1 MNKILKLSAIA
12 LLASSTSLM
21 AQSKN
26 FSGASIGISGGMA
39 GVEISGSS
47 SDSTSLTTGSGSFG
61 KITAV
66 GSVNINY
73 GFEAGSNFVFGVGA
87 DYIPGDVKFGTNT
100 FSDTSTVGSQTD
112 SVNGKLK
119 DVYSVYVTPTYVIN
133 KDSAVYAKLGY
144 MHGDVNLT
152 SASSKIVIGSYTK
165 DLEGWTYGIGS
176 KTMLTN
182 NLYLTVEGTYTEFDN
197 LTATTTDS
205 EANSNTNSAK
215 PKVAQA
221 TIGLGYKF

>member
-1 MNKILKLSAIA
+1 
-12 LLASSTSLM
+12 
-21 AQSKN
+21 
-26 FSGASIGISGGMA
+26 
-39 GVEISGSS
+39 
-47 SDSTSLTTGSGSFG
+47 
-61 KITAV
+61 
-66 GSVNINY
+66 
-73 GFEAGSNFVFGVGA
+73 
-87 DYIPGDVKFGTNT
+87 
-100 FSDTSTVGSQTD
+100 
-112 SVNGKLK
+112 VNGNLK
-119 DVYSVYVTPTYVIN
+119 DIYSVYVTPTYVIN

-144 MHGDVNLT
+144 VHGDVNLT
-152 SASSKIVIGSYTK
+152 SASSKIVINSFSK

-205 EANSNTNSAK
+205 EANTNTNSAK

>member
-26 FSGASIGISGGMA
+26 FAGASVGISGGMA

-47 SDSTSLTTGSGSFG
+47 TDSTSATTGSGSFG

-66 GSVNINY
+66 PSVNINY

-87 DYIPGDVKFGTNT
+87 DYIPGDVKFGTNA

-119 DVYSVYVTPTYVIN
+119 DIYSVYVTPTYVIN
-133 KDSAVYAKLGY
+133 KDSALYAKLGY
-144 MHGDVNLT
+144 IHGDVNLT
-152 SASSKIVIGSYTK
+152 SASSKIVIGSYSK

-182 NLYLTVEGTYTEFDN
+182 NLYLTVEGTYTEFDK

-205 EANSNTNSAK
+205 ESNTNTNSAK

-221 TIGLGYKF
+221 TVGIGYKF